1 MAIKLKIPKASG
13 KGKNGKG
20 AFPRDPV
27 VRASL
32 IAFFT
37 LSILIVGTFSYFYVK
52 YERAIVKRFSSPVFS
67 NSARIYALPK
77 TVRPGQKAEARAIAA
92 ELRHAGYSE
101 KEGQSPLGSYRLLR
115 DGLEITPG
123 PESYHSPDP
132 ARIVVREGKVET
144 ITSRGSD
151 LSAYELEPQ
160 LITALFDA
168 EQRSKRQ
175 LVKYD
180 EIPKINRRPPL
191 LRAQWRQLHAPV

>member
-67 NSARIYALPK
+67 SPVLSNPVLS
-77 TVRPGQKAEARAIAA
+77 RPGASAE
-92 ELRHAGYSE
+92 
-101 KEGQSPLGSYRLLR
+101 
-115 DGLEITPG
+115 GL
-123 PESYHSPDP
+123 
-132 ARIVVREGKVET
+132 
-144 ITSRGSD
+144 
-151 LSAYELEPQ
+151 
-160 LITALFDA
+160 
-168 EQRSKRQ
+168 
-175 LVKYD
+175 
-180 EIPKINRRPPL
+180 
-191 LRAQWRQLHAPV
+191 